1 MIISGTIRGARAAMA
16 SCAFLFAGA
25 TTALSDN
32 ALLEEVVPF
41 EGQILF
47 LGMNVPG
54 MIVAVV
60 RNGESVVV
68 GFGKSAAGAGAPDGD
83 TMIRVGSISKV
94 FTGQVFASLVADG
107 TVRLTDRLQDRLG
120 WPVKVPQRQGREIT
134 LLNLATHGAGLPREV
149 ERVRDPAKPD
159 FVSRETYAAALPT
172 QALLFPPGTGLHYSN
187 YGFDLLSEALAKSAS
202 RPYSQLLKE
211 RTFDPAGLKDTRLQ
225 LAEND
230 TRRLFQGH
238 GADGQVV
245 ANTDVSDIQAGASG
259 LYSTAND
266 MVRWLT
272 WHLASASRT
281 DAEMRALDHAA
292 YVQRDGLNPVSGLD
306 ELGHMNAM
314 GLGWVIMNPERDR
327 PLILQKSG
335 GRQGTLSYIA
345 LSPARNI
352 GVFISINKFD
362 FPAATM
368 MADMANQL
376 IQQLAPR

>member
-1 MIISGTIRGARAAMA
+1 MIIAGKIRGARATLA
-16 SCAFLFAGA
+16 SCALFFASA
-25 TTALSDN
+25 TTATSDD
-32 ALLEEVVPF
+32 ALLKEVVTF

-47 LGMNVPG
+47 IGMNVPG
-54 MIVAVV
+54 MILAVV

-68 GFGKSAAGAGAPDGD
+68 GFGQSAEGAGEPDGD
-83 TMIRVGSISKV
+83 TILRVGSISKV

-107 TVRLTDRLQDRLG
+107 TVHVTDRLQDRLG
-120 WPVKVPQRQGREIT
+120 WQVKVPELQGHEIT
-134 LLNLATHGAGLPREV
+134 LLNLATHGSGLPREV

-159 FVSRETYAAALPT
+159 FVSRETYTAALGT

-187 YGFDLLSEALAKSAS
+187 YGFDLLSEALAKSAG

-211 RTFDPAGLKDTRLQ
+211 RAFDPAGLKDTRLR

-230 TRRLFQGH
+230 IRRLFQGH
-238 GADGQVV
+238 GPDGRSI

-266 MVRWLT
+266 MVRWLA
-272 WHLASASRT
+272 WHLARASRT
-281 DAEMRALDHAA
+281 DAETRALDHAA
-292 YVQRDGLNPVSGLD
+292 YVNRDGLNPVSGLD

-314 GLGWVIMNPERDR
+314 GLGWVIMNPEGDR

-362 FPAATM
+362 FPAATA
-368 MADMANQL
+368 MAELANNL
-376 IQQLAPR
+376 ILQLAPR

>member
-32 ALLEEVVPF
+32 ALLQEVVPF

-134 LLNLATHGAGLPREV
+134 LLNL
-149 ERVRDPAKPD
+149 
-159 FVSRETYAAALPT
+159 PT

-187 YGFDLLSEALAKSAS
+187 YGFDLLSEALAKSAG